1 MENKIDVKSIF
12 APEHGFRGDADAG
25 AKVKNGVDIKTGI
38 PIVSLY
44 GNNKKPKQGL
54 PFMGLVAAGSPIQAI
69 PQEETLVLE
78 NMFPGDNIFVLQ
90 VRGYSM
96 IEDHIQDGDFI
107 VVKKQETAIN
117 GERVVAMI
125 DHEVTLKRFFLD
137 RGQIRL
143 EPCNSTMNPIIILPG
158 NDARILGILIG
169 VLRKC

>member
-1 MENKIDVKSIF
+1 
-12 APEHGFRGDADAG
+12 
-25 AKVKNGVDIKTGI
+25 
-38 PIVSLY
+38 
-44 GNNKKPKQGL
+44 
-54 PFMGLVAAGSPIQAI
+54 MGLVAAGSPIQAI
-69 PQEETLVLE
+69 PQDETFDLE
-78 NMFPGDNIFVLQ
+78 AMFAGENNFVLQ

-125 DHEVTLKRFFLD
+125 DHEVTLKRFFSD

-143 EPCNSTMNPIIILPG
+143 EPCNSSMNPIIIQTG
-158 NDARILGILIG
+158 SDAKILGILAG

>member
-1 MENKIDVKSIF
+1 MTEFNPYSFSKSHKKATGNCHSIF
-12 APEHGFRGDADAG
+12 GFP
-25 AKVKNGVDIKTGI
+25 VNLHF
-38 PIVSLY
+38 SS
-44 GNNKKPKQGL
+44 
-54 PFMGLVAAGSPIQAI
+54 F
-69 PQEETLVLE
+69 LVLE